1 MLDPDYEV
9 FVAIVEA
16 GGLSGAGRR
25 LRLSPASVS
34 KRLARLEAR
43 LGVRLLH
50 RSTRRVA
57 LTGEGEVLHRDLI
70 TVLADLKAA
79 EDRVQGLGLRPSG
92 RLRMTAP
99 TSFGRI
105 YLGPC
110 VAAFLAQNPDVA
122 LELDLSDAFLDLAQ
136 GHYDLAIRITA
147 QPGSAFSAHRLA
159 RSPRV
164 LCAAPAYLA
173 GAGTPTSLAALAG
186 HRILAA
192 EGQLPWSL
200 TGPGGI
206 ALQRGRSAV
215 ATNSSEMVREL
226 TLAGAGISLRSL
238 WDVWEDLAAGR
249 LVRVLDE
256 WEGSHEAWV
265 QAVHPPRPR
274 LPAAVRAMIAH
285 LEQWFGAEPRW
296 PQA

>member
-9 FVAIVEA
+9 FVAIVDA

-34 KRLARLEAR
+34 KRLAR

-57 LTGEGEVLHRDLI
+57 LTGEGEVLHRDLVG
-70 TVLADLKAA
+70 VLAELKAA
-79 EDRVQGLGLRPSG
+79 EDRVQGLGQRPTG
-92 RLRMTAP
+92 PLRMTAP

-105 YLGPC
+105 YLGGC
-110 VAAFLAQNPDVA
+110 LAAFLADNPLVE
-122 LELDLSDAFLDLAQ
+122 LQLDLSDGFIDLTDA
-136 GHYDLAIRITA
+136 HYDLAIRVTG
-147 QPGSAFSAHRLA
+147 QPGSEFSAHRLA

-164 LCAAPAYLA
+164 LCAAPGYVERQ
-173 GAGTPTSLAALAG
+173 GTPRVLADLSV
-186 HRILAA
+186 HRLLAA

-200 TGPGGI
+200 TGPDRVVRHKGD
-206 ALQRGRSAV
+206 SAV
-215 ATNSSEMVREL
+215 RTNSSEMVREL
-226 TLAGAGISLRSL
+226 TLAGVGISLRSL

-249 LVRVLDE
+249 LVRVLEE

-265 QAVHPPRPR
+265 QAVHTPRPR
-274 LPAAVRAMIAH
+274 LPAALRAMIAH
-285 LEQWFGAEPRW
+285 LEQWFAQEPRW
-296 PQA
+296 PQG

>member
-16 GGLSGAGRR
+16 GGLSGAARR

-43 LGVRLLH
+43 LGVRLFH

-57 LTGEGEVLHRDLI
+57 LTGEGAVLHRDLLG
-70 TVLADLKAA
+70 VLAELKGL
-79 EDRVQGLGLRPSG
+79 EERVQGLGQQPSG
-92 RLRMTAP
+92 SLRMTAP

-105 YLGPC
+105 YLGRC
-110 VAAFLAQNPDVA
+110 VAAFLADNPLVE
-122 LELDLSDAFLDLAQ
+122 LELELSDAFVDLTQ
-136 GHYDLAIRITA
+136 GQHDLAIRVTA
-147 QPGSAFSAHRLA
+147 QPGSAFTAHRLA

-164 LCAAPAYLA
+164 LCASPEYLA
-173 GAGTPTSLAALAG
+173 RHGTPHTLAELAG
-186 HRILAA
+186 HRLLAA

-200 TGPGGI
+200 TGPDGI
-206 ALQRGRSAV
+206 VRHKGRSAV

-226 TLAGAGISLRSL
+226 TLAGVGISLRSL
-238 WDVWEDLAAGR
+238 WDVWESLATGR
-249 LVRVLDE
+249 LVRVLE
-256 WEGSHEAWV
+256 AYAGSHDAWV
-265 QAVHPPRPR
+265 QAVHTPRPR

-285 LEQWFGAEPRW
+285 LERWFAAEARW
-296 PQA
+296 PEG